1 MTQEIGFVEPF
12 DKNQPIPFDEFPV
25 GSTLE
30 LYQYHS
36 CDTASKYSVI
46 SVIIQKSHCSK
57 SSFFV
62 QKFNFDF
69 PRKWLN
75 FFFGEKLLTTLIS
88 QEKGVKTPEMLG
100 LVGVSSKLNFWTKV

>member
-57 SSFFV
+57 SHNFV

-69 PRKWLN
+69 LKKSR
-75 FFFGEKLLTTLIS
+75 FFLGEKL
-88 QEKGVKTPEMLG
+88 VKMLW
-100 LVGVSSKLNFWTKV
+100 FWTF

>member
-46 SVIIQKSHCSK
+46 FKNNFQNLSRIDFYFFKVYYVHDENGKVISE
-57 SSFFV
+57 
-62 QKFNFDF
+62 
-69 PRKWLN
+69 W
-75 FFFGEKLLTTLIS
+75 
-88 QEKGVKTPEMLG
+88 TPTRC
-100 LVGVSSKLNFWTKV
+100 W

>member
-46 SVIIQKSHCSK
+46 
-57 SSFFV
+57 FE
-62 QKFNFDF
+62 N
-69 PRKWLN
+69 N
-75 FFFGEKLLTTLIS
+75 
-88 QEKGVKTPEMLG
+88 
-100 LVGVSSKLNFWTKV
+100 SSK

>member
-46 SVIIQKSHCSK
+46 SVISVRISHCSK
-57 SSFFV
+57 SQAALGKIRERWAMS
-62 QKFNFDF
+62 
-69 PRKWLN
+69 
-75 FFFGEKLLTTLIS
+75 GTLQIS
-88 QEKGVKTPEMLG
+88 E
-100 LVGVSSKLNFWTKV
+100 NY